1 MTHPTILNRFCRF
14 AAVPLCLAAL
24 AITRA
29 AADVPTPTQVAICL
43 SCHGNGMERPPARR
57 SPSSPASNMIICWPR
72 SPPIATA
79 TGTAATA
86 ADMQTFAKQLK
97 PSDLPIA
104 ARFFAD
110 LREMKW

>member
-1 MTHPTILNRFCRF
+1 MPCCPGHYAGRRGCADADAGGHLPVLSRQRHGRTPTPTIPIIAGQQYDYL
-14 AAVPLCLAAL
+14 LAAL
-24 AITRA
+24 TAYR
-29 AADVPTPTQVAICL
+29 
-43 SCHGNGMERPPARR
+43 NGDRR
-57 SPSSPASNMIICWPR
+57 
-72 SPPIATA
+72 
-79 TGTAATA
+79 GGQA

>member
-29 AADVPTPTQVAICL
+29 AADVPTPTQVATCL
-43 SCHGNGMERPPARR
+43 SCHGNGMERPPTPTIPIIAGQQYDYLLAALTAYRNGDRR
-57 SPSSPASNMIICWPR
+57 
-72 SPPIATA
+72 
-79 TGTAATA
+79 GGQA

-97 PSDLPIA
+97 PSTCPSPPGSSPI
-104 ARFFAD
+104 
-110 LREMKW
+110 